1 MQDISKIMI
10 TFIIPTIGRATLQ
23 RTVDSLLKQNN
34 PNWKAIIVFDGVP
47 KIKYEDVRIE
57 SIIIPK
63 RGKLNHAGGV
73 RNFAIKQA
81 KTEWIG
87 FVDDDDTLGP
97 DYIERFE
104 EEIRLNPDA
113 QCIIFRMTT
122 VHDKSGVFPKP
133 QDKNFIKNNVGIS
146 FVMKKKLNLLFEP
159 SGTEDFTLL
168 NKIREQGNKI
178 VISPYVTY
186 FVRELPKENKIYS
199 RIIIN

>member
-1 MQDISKIMI
+1 MI
-10 TFIIPTIGRATLQ
+10 TFIIPTIGRNTLQ
-23 RTVDSLLKQNN
+23 KTIDSLLKQTNN
-34 PNWKAIIVFDGVP
+34 NWKAIVVFDGVP
-47 KIKYEDVRIE
+47 KIKYEDSRIE

-73 RNFAIKQA
+73 RNFAIKQV

-97 DYIERFE
+97 DYIEKFE
-104 EEIRLNPDA
+104 EEIKLNSDT

-122 VHDKSGVFPKP
+122 VHDKSGIFPKP

-186 FVRELPKENKIYS
+186 FVREEPKIMPVYN

>member
-1 MQDISKIMI
+1 MI
-10 TFIIPTIGRATLQ
+10 TFIIPTIGRNTLQ
-23 RTVDSLLKQNN
+23 KTIDSLLKQTNN
-34 PNWKAIIVFDGVP
+34 NWKAIVVFDGVP
-47 KIKYEDVRIE
+47 KIKYEDSRIE

-73 RNFAIKQA
+73 RNFAIKQV

-97 DYIERFE
+97 DYIEKFE
-104 EEIRLNPDA
+104 EEIKLNSDT

-122 VHDKSGVFPKP
+122 VHDKSGIFPKP

-186 FVRELPKENKIYS
+186 FVRELPKENKIHS